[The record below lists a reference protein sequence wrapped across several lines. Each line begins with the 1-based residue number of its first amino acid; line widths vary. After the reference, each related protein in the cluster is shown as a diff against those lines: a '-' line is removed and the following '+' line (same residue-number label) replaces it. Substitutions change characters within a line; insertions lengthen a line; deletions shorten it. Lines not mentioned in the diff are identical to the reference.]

1 MSGAGCRRASHISE
15 EIELALAVDLDLQ
28 VFSIQDRWML
38 SIQKVREVSI
48 GTRNTSSSRIRDGGS
63 YQLRSMR

>member
-1 MSGAGCRRASHISE
+1 
-15 EIELALAVDLDLQ
+15 
-28 VFSIQDRWML
+28 ML

-48 GTRNTSSSRIRDGGS
+48 GTRNTSSSRIIDGGS